1 MNVKIYRYLGCEIEF
16 NKPSTGDTELT
27 LRQDAAES
35 KFYMLAKNL
44 MNMKVNL
51 KIRAHIMNSLVRSRA
66 VYGCQ
71 AWCIHQIQ
79 MQKLNAAYVSLL
91 RRMTKGGF
99 KRKPNSWSYVHRNED
114 LLRMAKT
121 DSLKTFV
128 HKQQLKYVTS
138 VIGKDNNS
146 IVKCLLFNDNPSMRP
161 GPQMSLL
168 KTVMRNENLTIDEL
182 CRLINE

>member
-1 MNVKIYRYLGCEIEF
+1 
-16 NKPSTGDTELT
+16 
-27 LRQDAAES
+27 
-35 KFYMLAKNL
+35 
-44 MNMKVNL
+44 MKVNL
-51 KIRAHIMNSLVRSRA
+51 KTRTDILNSLVRSRA

-71 AWCIHQIQ
+71 AWCIQQIQ
-79 MQKLNAAYVSLL
+79 MQKLNAAYMSLL

-114 LLRMAKT
+114 LLRMSKT
-121 DSLKTFV
+121 DSLQTFV
-128 HKQQLKYVTS
+128 YKQQLKYVTS

-146 IVKCLLFNDNPSMRP
+146 IVKRLLFNDNPSMRP

-168 KTVMRNENLTIDEL
+168 KTVMKNENLTIDEL